1 MPTLPMRAKPRG
13 LALRLALSILAS
25 SCAIFLAVF
34 AYTYRESERTVL
46 RNVEEGARNLTLAT
60 VYRMETVMAGAEKLP
75 AYIARRL
82 ETTDLSLDDLQA
94 RIVDALETN
103 PQVFGSAIA
112 FEPHAADPEQRYY
125 APYCCRGQDGRSL
138 AFNHLG
144 SETYNYFH
152 MDWYLLPKV
161 MGRPSWSEPYF
172 DENGGKVVMTTYSHP
187 FYKAADGARGFAGVV
202 TADLSLQWLRELV
215 SSISF
220 YKNGHAFLVSQAGV
234 FITHP
239 NEQLVMRESI
249 FSVAEATGD
258 KDLRAVGRSMIAGGS
273 GFTRISNPVLGPATD
288 PGLPKDA
295 WLYYAPLQ
303 STGWSLGVL
312 VPEAELFADL
322 KDLSRRAMIMGGVGL
337 ALMLLVLAAISK
349 AIVRPLEAL
358 AHSAATIAQGNLDTA
373 LPPVRRKDEIGELR
387 NSFES
392 MRQALKEHI
401 ATLVETTAA
410 KERLDSELKIAR
422 TIQMSFLPKRFPP
435 FPDRNE
441 FSIFAFLEPA
451 KEVGGDLYD
460 FFLRDE
466 NHLFFVIGDV
476 SDKGVPAALFMAVT
490 KTLIKG
496 VAEGGTEPSDILEK
510 VNLELCR
517 DNESMMFVTVICGS
531 LDLSSG
537 ELLLAN
543 AGHGS
548 PLLLR
553 QGVVERLPLP
563 QGLVLGV
570 MEDAR
575 YTTQRTK
582 LQPGDM
588 LVLYTDG
595 VTEAMD
601 GTNTLYS
608 DERLEKTLLTHGS
621 DGSEQLVRA
630 VLADVR
636 AHTAG
641 EPQSDDITLLAL
653 EYRGKRS

>member
-1 MPTLPMRAKPRG
+1 MSISPMRAKSGG
-13 LALRLALSILAS
+13 LAFRLALSILAS

-60 VYRMETVMAGAEKLP
+60 VHRMETVMAGAEKLP

-82 ETTDLSLDDLQA
+82 EAGSFHDDLQA
-94 RIVDALETN
+94 QIMDALAAN
-103 PQVFGSAIA
+103 QDIFGSAVA
-112 FEPHAADPEQRYY
+112 FEPYAANPAQRYF
-125 APYCCRGQDGRSL
+125 APYCHRGPDGRSPVL
-138 AFNHLG
+138 INLG
-144 SETYNYFH
+144 RETSSYLY
-152 MDWYLLPKV
+152 MDWFLLPKV

-172 DENGGKVVMTTYSHP
+172 DENGGKVIMATYSHP
-187 FYKAADGARGFAGVV
+187 FYRKADSQRGFAGVV
-202 TADLSLQWLRELV
+202 TADLSLQWLREIV
-215 SSISF
+215 SAISF
-220 YKNGHAFLVSQAGV
+220 YQSGHAFLVSQAGV

-239 NEQLVMRESI
+239 NERLVMRESI
-249 FSVAEATGD
+249 FSVAESTSD
-258 KDLRAVGRSMIAGGS
+258 PDLRAVGRSMISGGS
-273 GFTRISNPVLGPATD
+273 GFTRVSNPLLGRN
-288 PGLPKDA
+288 A

-322 KDLSRRAMIMGGVGL
+322 RDLSRKALIMGGAGL

-349 AIVRPLEAL
+349 AIVRPLEIL
-358 AHSAATIAQGNLDTA
+358 AQSASTIAQGNLDTA
-373 LPPVRRKDEIGELR
+373 LPPVRRRDEIGELR

-401 ATLVETTAA
+401 ASLVETTAA

-435 FPDRNE
+435 FPERDE

-510 VNLELCR
+510 VNVELCR
-517 DNESMMFVTVICGS
+517 DNETMMFVTVICGS
-531 LDLSSG
+531 LNLTSG
-537 ELLLAN
+537 ELRLAN

-553 QGVVERLPLP
+553 RGAAERLPLP
-563 QGLVLGV
+563 RGLVLGA
-570 MEDAR
+570 MEDVP
-575 YTTQRTK
+575 YTTYSTT
-582 LQPGDM
+582 LQPGDK

-601 GTNTLYS
+601 GAKVLYS
-608 DERLEKTLLTHGS
+608 EERLESTLLAHGS
-621 DGSEQLVRA
+621 DSTERLVQA
-630 VLADVR
+630 VLEDVR
-636 AHTAG
+636 SHTAG

-653 EYRGKRS
+653 EYRGKRH

>member
-25 SCAIFLAVF
+25 ACAIFLAVF

-75 AYIARRL
+75 AYVARRL
-82 ETTDLSLDDLQA
+82 ETTDLSKDDLQA
-94 RIVDALETN
+94 QILDALETN
-103 PQVFGSAIA
+103 QQVYGSTIA
-112 FEPHAADPEQRYY
+112 FEPYAANPEQRYF
-125 APYCCRGQDGRSL
+125 APYCCRGQDGQPL
-138 AFNHLG
+138 AFNYLG

-187 FYKAADGARGFAGVV
+187 FYKVADGARAFAGVV

-220 YKNGHAFLVSQAGV
+220 NRSGHAFLISQAGV

-258 KDLRAVGRSMIAGGS
+258 KDLRVVGRSMIAGGS
-273 GFTRISNPVLGPATD
+273 GFTRISNPVLGSASG
-288 PGLPKDA
+288 PGLPEDA

-322 KDLSRRAMIMGGVGL
+322 QGLSRKALIMGGAGL
-337 ALMLLVLAAISK
+337 ALMLFVLAAISK

-531 LDLSSG
+531 LNLASG

-548 PLLLR
+548 PLRLR
-553 QGVVERLPLP
+553 QGAVERLPLP

-608 DERLEKTLLTHGS
+608 EERLEKTLLAHGS

-636 AHTAG
+636 AHTTG

-653 EYRGKRS
+653 EYRGKRT

>member
-1 MPTLPMRAKPRG
+1 MRARPGG
-13 LALRLALSILAS
+13 LAFRLALSILAS

-60 VYRMETVMAGAEKLP
+60 VHRMETVMNGAEKLP

-82 ETTDLSLDDLQA
+82 EAGSVHDELQA
-94 RIVDALETN
+94 QIMDALAAN
-103 PQVFGSAIA
+103 QDIFGSAIA
-112 FEPHAADPEQRYY
+112 FEPQAADPGQRHF
-125 APYCCRGQDGRSL
+125 APYCHRGPDGQSL
-138 AFNHLG
+138 ALTNLG
-144 SETYNYFH
+144 RETSSYLY
-152 MDWYLLPKV
+152 MDWFLLPKV

-172 DENGGKVVMTTYSHP
+172 DEDGGKTIMATYSHP
-187 FYKAADGARGFAGVV
+187 FYLSESGRRDFAGVV
-202 TADLSLQWLRELV
+202 TADLSLHWLRELV
-215 SSISF
+215 SAISF
-220 YKNGHAFLVSQAGV
+220 YRSGHAFLVSQAGV

-239 NEQLVMRESI
+239 NEQLVMRESV

-258 KDLRAVGRSMIAGGS
+258 AGLRAVGRSMISGGS
-273 GFTRISNPVLGPATD
+273 GFTRVSNPVLGR
-288 PGLPKDA
+288 DA

-312 VPEAELFADL
+312 VPEAELYADL
-322 KDLSRRAMIMGGVGL
+322 QGLSRKALIMGGAGL

-349 AIVRPLEAL
+349 AIVRPLETL
-358 AHSAATIAQGNLDTA
+358 AHSASTIAQGNLDTA
-373 LPPVRRKDEIGELR
+373 LPPVRRRDEIGELR

-401 ATLVETTAA
+401 ASLVETTAA

-435 FPDRNE
+435 FPERDE

-510 VNLELCR
+510 VNNELCR
-517 DNESMMFVTVICGS
+517 DNETMMFVTVICGS
-531 LDLSSG
+531 LNLTSG
-537 ELLLAN
+537 ELRLAD

-553 QGVVERLPLP
+553 RGTAERLPLP
-563 QGLVLGV
+563 RGLVLGA
-570 MEDAR
+570 MEDAP
-575 YTTQRTK
+575 YATYSTTLK
-582 LQPGDM
+582 PGDK

-601 GTNTLYS
+601 GAKALYS
-608 DERLEKTLLTHGS
+608 DERLEGTLLAHA
-621 DGSEQLVRA
+621 SEGTERLVQA
-630 VLADVR
+630 VLEDVR
-636 AHTAG
+636 SHTAG

-653 EYRGKRS
+653 EYRGRRQ

>member
-1 MPTLPMRAKPRG
+1 MSILPMRARPGG
-13 LALRLALSILAS
+13 LAFRLALSILAS

-60 VYRMETVMAGAEKLP
+60 VHRMETVMVGAEKLP

-82 ETTDLSLDDLQA
+82 EAGFSPDDLQA
-94 RIVDALETN
+94 QIMDALAAN
-103 PQVFGSAIA
+103 QDVFGSAVA
-112 FEPHAADPEQRYY
+112 FEPYTANPAQRYF
-125 APYCCRGQDGRSL
+125 APYCHRGQDGQSL
-138 AFNHLG
+138 ALTYLG
-144 SETYNYFH
+144 RETSSYLY
-152 MDWYLLPKV
+152 MDWFLLPKV

-172 DENGGKVVMTTYSHP
+172 DENGGKVIMTTYSHP
-187 FYKAADGARGFAGVV
+187 FYRTVNGQRGFAGVV

-220 YKNGHAFLVSQAGV
+220 YQSGHAFLVSQAGV

-249 FSVAEATGD
+249 FSVAETTSD
-258 KDLRAVGRSMIAGGS
+258 PDLRAVGRSMIAGGS
-273 GFTRISNPVLGPATD
+273 GFTRIFNPVLGQN
-288 PGLPKDA
+288 A

-322 KDLSRRAMIMGGVGL
+322 QSLSRKALIMGGAGL
-337 ALMLLVLAAISK
+337 ALMLLVLAVISK
-349 AIVRPLEAL
+349 AIVRPLETL
-358 AHSAATIAQGNLDTA
+358 AQSASTIAQGNLDTA
-373 LPPVRRKDEIGELR
+373 LPPVRRRDEIGELR

-401 ATLVETTAA
+401 ASLVETTAA

-435 FPDRNE
+435 FPERDE

-466 NHLFFVIGDV
+466 DHLFFVIGDV

-510 VNLELCR
+510 VNVELCR
-517 DNESMMFVTVICGS
+517 DNETMMFVTVVCGS
-531 LDLSSG
+531 LNLRSG
-537 ELLLAN
+537 ELRLAN

-553 QGVVERLPLP
+553 RGVAERLPLP
-563 QGLVLGV
+563 RELVLGA
-570 MEDAR
+570 MEDVS
-575 YTTQRTK
+575 YTTYSTT
-582 LQPGDM
+582 LQPGDK

-601 GTNTLYS
+601 GAKVLYS
-608 DERLEKTLLTHGS
+608 EERLERILLTHAS
-621 DGSEQLVRA
+621 DSTERLVQT
-630 VLADVR
+630 VLEDVR
-636 AHTAG
+636 SHTAG

-653 EYRGKRS
+653 EYRGKRQ